1 MKAIIL
7 TAAIAVLGLVSC
19 KKEVIEP
26 VVLTQTELIQGQW
39 NNNTITLVEPTAISE
54 PEAWPSVTV
63 CNDQW
68 IVDGVAREFSI
79 ANDVISWDGAESNDL
94 IALTS
99 LSIVLTD
106 TLANGNVLVLLM
118 NR

>member
-1 MKAIIL
+1 MKTIIL
-7 TAAIAVLGLVSC
+7 TVAVAVLGLVSC
-19 KKEVIEP
+19 NKEVIEP
-26 VVLTQTELIQGQW
+26 VVSTQADLIQGQW
-39 NNNTITLVEPTAISE
+39 NNNTLTVVEPTAISE
-54 PEAWPSVTV
+54 PYEYANVTV

-68 IVDGVAREFSI
+68 IVDGFAREFSI

-94 IALTS
+94 IALSS

-106 TLANGNVLVLLM
+106 TLENGNVLVLSM